1 MFNRTKGS
9 VRPRVDAKRPPSCCK
24 HASGVTG
31 ADGRCQAYRPGRGW
45 KWGAAVLAL
54 GLVAAFSAYR
64 AFDAWIDRTDLPLT
78 LTETST
84 EVLDRNGKLLRAYP
98 VGDGLWRLA
107 VRSAD
112 VDPRFLDMLLRYED
126 KRFRSHAGV
135 DPIAL
140 LRAAGQALRN
150 GRTVSGGSTLTMQ
163 VARLLEDGTTGRW
176 AGKLR
181 QMRVA
186 LALERRLSKDE
197 ILTLYLTHAPYGG
210 AAEGIRAAT
219 YSWFGKEPTRLT
231 PAEAALLV
239 ALPQSPERRRPDRFP
254 KAASDARDRVL
265 ERMER
270 QGILSAEQTEA
281 ARRTPLPHQMA
292 AFPRH
297 APHLADRVTDQHPG
311 KRQLRLTLD
320 GAMQSRMQQLL
331 AEAVRSSPRL
341 SAALIAADHQTSEV
355 LALVGSP
362 GYSDATRRGF
372 VDMTQ
377 AIRSPGSTLKPLIY
391 GLAFDQGLA
400 HPETLIHDG
409 PVNFAGYAPQNFDG
423 EFRGDITVREA
434 LQLSLNIPVVKLT
447 QELGPARVMAS
458 LRASGANPELP
469 GGAPG
474 LALSLG
480 GLGISLQDM
489 VQLYAGLAAGGHGP
503 RLRVMQGEAPQP
515 AGRLTS
521 PEAAWQVADILR
533 GLPAPAG
540 ARAGTL
546 AYKTGTSYG
555 HRDAWAIGWDGRH
568 VIGVWMGRA
577 DGTPV
582 PGIFGGDLAAPVLFE
597 AFGRLKPALDPLPP
611 PPPATLIVSSAE
623 LPQPLQRFRPRDAAF
638 SAPADAPEL
647 IFPPE
652 GARLALDGAGLTL
665 KLRGGTAP
673 FLVLANGQ
681 PVLSGQRRRE
691 FSLPSP
697 GPGFSSLVIVD
708 GAGRSD
714 RVNLRID

>member
-1 MFNRTKGS
+1 MF
-9 VRPRVDAKRPPSCCK
+9 A
-24 HASGVTG
+24 
-31 ADGRCQAYRPGRGW
+31 
-45 KWGAAVLAL
+45 
-54 GLVAAFSAYR
+54 LVAALSGYR
-64 AFDAWIDRTDLPLT
+64 SFDAWIERTDLPLT
-78 LTETST
+78 LAETST

-98 VGDGLWRLA
+98 AGTGLWRLA
-107 VRSAD
+107 VQPAD
-112 VDPRFLDMLLRYED
+112 ADPRFLKMLLRYED
-126 KRFRSHAGV
+126 KRFYSHAGV
-135 DPIAL
+135 DPMAL
-140 LRAAGQALRN
+140 IRAAGQALWN
-150 GRTVSGGSTLTMQ
+150 GRAVSGGSTLTMQ

-186 LALERRLSKDE
+186 LALERRLSKDR

-210 AAEGIRAAT
+210 AAEGIRAAA
-219 YSWFGKEPTRLT
+219 YSWFGKEPHRLT

-254 KAASDARDRVL
+254 EAASKARDRVL
-265 ERMER
+265 ARMQR
-270 QGILSAEQTEA
+270 QGILTAEQAKTA
-281 ARRTPLPHQMA
+281 SRTPLPHRMG
-292 AFPRH
+292 AFPQL
-297 APHLADRVTDQHPG
+297 APHLADRVKAAQPG
-311 KRQLRLTLD
+311 QRLIRLTID
-320 GAMQSRMQQLL
+320 GQIQAQMQHLA
-331 AEAVRSSPRL
+331 AEAARAGGSRL
-341 SAALIAADHQTSEV
+341 SAALIAADHQTGEV

-362 GYSDATRRGF
+362 GYSSADQRRGF

-377 AIRSPGSTLKPLIY
+377 ALRSPGSTLKPLVY

-409 PVNFAGYAPQNFDG
+409 PADFAGYAPQNFDG
-423 EFRGDITVREA
+423 AFRGDIRVREA
-434 LQLSLNIPVVKLT
+434 LQQSLNIPVVKLT
-447 QELGPARVMAS
+447 QELGPARLMAS
-458 LRASGANPELP
+458 LRAGGAKPELP

-480 GLGISLQDM
+480 GVGISLQGM
-489 VQLYAGLAAGGHGP
+489 VQLYAGLAAGGQGP
-503 RLRVMQGEAPQP
+503 RLRMVQGEAPQA
-515 AGRLTS
+515 AGRLIS
-521 PEAAWQVADILR
+521 PEAAWQVGDILR
-533 GLPAPAG
+533 GLPVPAG
-540 ARAGTL
+540 ARRGTI

-568 VIGVWMGRA
+568 AVGVWMGRA

-597 AFGRLKPALDPLPP
+597 AFGRLKPVLDPLPP

-647 IFPPE
+647 IFPPD
-652 GARLALDGAGLTL
+652 GARLGLDSGGLTL

-681 PVLSGQRRRE
+681 PVLSGQRQRE
-691 FSLPSP
+691 FSVPSP
-697 GPGFSSLVIVD
+697 GPGFSSLVIID

-714 RVNLRID
+714 RVDLRID

>member
-1 MFNRTKGS
+1 M
-9 VRPRVDAKRPPSCCK
+9 
-24 HASGVTG
+24 
-31 ADGRCQAYRPGRGW
+31 
-45 KWGAAVLAL
+45 LA
-54 GLVAAFSAYR
+54 AAFTAWRS
-64 AFDAWIDRTDLPLT
+64 FDAWIDATDLPLT
-78 LTETST
+78 LAETST
-84 EVLDRNGKLLRAYP
+84 EVLGRNGKLLRAYP
-98 VGDGLWRLA
+98 VGTGLWRLA
-107 VRSAD
+107 VQPED

-140 LRAAGQALRN
+140 LRAAGQALWN
-150 GRTVSGGSTLTMQ
+150 GRAVSGGSTLTMQ

-186 LALERRLSKDE
+186 LALERRLSKDG

-210 AAEGIRAAT
+210 AAEGIRAAA
-219 YSWFGKEPTRLT
+219 YSWFGKEPRRLT

-254 KAASDARDRVL
+254 EAASEARDRVL
-265 ERMER
+265 ARMQR
-270 QGILSAEQTEA
+270 QGLLSEEQAEA

-292 AFPRH
+292 AFPRL
-297 APHLADRVTDQHPG
+297 APHLADRVKAQHPG
-311 KRQLRLTLD
+311 KRQIRLTID
-320 GAMQSRMQQLL
+320 SVVQSRMQQLL
-331 AEAVRSSPRL
+331 AEAARSATPSL
-341 SAALIAADHQTSEV
+341 SAALIAADHQTGEV
-355 LALVGSP
+355 LVLVGSP
-362 GYSDATRRGF
+362 GYSDAQRRGF

-423 EFRGDITVREA
+423 EFRGDIRLRKA

-447 QELGPARVMAS
+447 QELGPARVLAS
-458 LRASGANPELP
+458 LRAGGAKPELP

-489 VQLYAGLAAGGHGP
+489 VQLYAGLAASGQGP
-503 RLRVMQGEAPQP
+503 ALRMLQGEAPAP

-533 GLPAPAG
+533 GLPVPAG
-540 ARAGTL
+540 ARSGTI

-638 SAPADAPEL
+638 SEPADAPEL

-652 GARLALDGAGLTL
+652 GARLMLEGADLTL

-673 FLVLANGQ
+673 FLVMANGL
-681 PVLSGQRRRE
+681 PVLTGQRRRE

-708 GAGRSD
+708 GEGRSD
-714 RVNLRID
+714 RVDLRID

>member
-1 MFNRTKGS
+1 MIRWHKKTEGIA
-9 VRPRVDAKRPPSCCK
+9 RPRGGEYRPP
-24 HASGVTG
+24 GG
-31 ADGRCQAYRPGRGW
+31 ADGRCPTYRPG
-45 KWGAAVLAL
+45 KWQKWSALVLAVLIA
-54 GLVAAFSAYR
+54 VTFAAYR
-64 AFDAWIDRTDLPLT
+64 AFDTWIDRTNLPLT

-84 EVLDRNGKLLRAYP
+84 EVRDRQDKLLRAYP
-98 VGDGLWRLA
+98 VGTGLWRLA
-107 VRSAD
+107 VQPQD

-140 LRAAGQALRN
+140 LRAAGQVLWN

-219 YSWFGKEPTRLT
+219 YSWFGKEPKRLT

-254 KAASDARDRVL
+254 QAASDARDRVL
-265 ERMER
+265 KRMEA
-270 QGILSAEQTEA
+270 QGILSAEQA
-281 ARRTPLPHQMA
+281 AAGRQTVLPYKMA
-292 AFPRH
+292 AFPRL
-297 APHLADRVTDQHPG
+297 APHLSDRVAAQHPG

-320 GAMQSRMQQLL
+320 GAVQSRMETLL
-331 AEAVRSSPRL
+331 GEAVRSSDPRL
-341 SAALIAADHQTSEV
+341 SAALIAADHQTGEV
-355 LALVGSP
+355 LAMVGSP
-362 GYSDATRRGF
+362 GYSDTSRRGF

-434 LQLSLNIPVVKLT
+434 LHLSLNIPVVKLT

-458 LRASGANPELP
+458 LRAVGAKPELP

-489 VQLYAGLAAGGHGP
+489 VQLYAGLAAGGQGP

-515 AGRLTS
+515 AGRLAS

-533 GLPAPAG
+533 GLPVPAG
-540 ARAGTL
+540 ARAGTI

-597 AFGRLKPALDPLPP
+597 AFGRLKPALDPLLP

-623 LPQPLQRFRPRDAAF
+623 LPRPLQRFRPRDAAF
-638 SAPADAPEL
+638 SEPADAPEL

-652 GARLALDGAGLTL
+652 GARLELAGADLTL

-673 FLVLANGQ
+673 FLVLANGL

-708 GAGRSD
+708 GTGRSD

>member
-1 MFNRTKGS
+1 MKRWWKRTEGIA
-9 VRPRVDAKRPPSCCK
+9 RPRGAGYRPPE
-24 HASGVTG
+24 GV
-31 ADGRCQAYRPGRGW
+31 GRAIPGLRPGKSW
-45 KWGAAVLAL
+45 KRSVLSLAL
-54 GLVAAFSAYR
+54 LIAVTSAAWRS
-64 AFDAWIDRTDLPLT
+64 FDAWIDHTDLPLT

-98 VGDGLWRLA
+98 VGDGLRRLA
-107 VRSAD
+107 VQPAD

-126 KRFRSHAGV
+126 KRFRSHHGV

-176 AGKLR
+176 SGKLR

-219 YSWFGKEPTRLT
+219 YSWFGKEPKRLT

-239 ALPQSPERRRPDRFP
+239 ALPQSPERHRPDRFP
-254 KAASDARDRVL
+254 AAANEARDRVL
-265 ERMER
+265 ERMQH
-270 QGILSAEQTEA
+270 QGLVSDEQAKA
-281 ARRTPLPHQMA
+281 ARRAPLPHRMA
-292 AFPRH
+292 AFPRL
-297 APHLADRVTDQHPG
+297 APHLADRVAALHPG

-320 GAMQSRMQQLL
+320 GAVQSRMQQLL
-331 AEAVRSSPRL
+331 AGAVQRTGPRL
-341 SAALIAADHQTSEV
+341 SAALIAADHQTGEV
-355 LALVGSP
+355 LALAGSP
-362 GYSDATRRGF
+362 GYSDADRRGF

-377 AIRSPGSTLKPLIY
+377 AIRSPGSTLKPLVY

-423 EFRGDITVREA
+423 EFRGDIRLREA

-458 LRASGANPELP
+458 LRAGGAQPELP

-480 GLGISLQDM
+480 GVGISLQDM
-489 VQLYAGLAAGGHGP
+489 VQLYAGLAAGGRGSG
-503 RLRVMQGEAPQP
+503 LRVMQGEAQRT
-515 AGRLTS
+515 AGRLIS
-521 PEAAWQVADILR
+521 PEAAWQVGDILR
-533 GLPAPAG
+533 GLPVPAG
-540 ARAGTL
+540 ARAGSI

-597 AFGRLKPALDPLPP
+597 AFGRLKPAFDPLPP

-623 LPQPLQRFRPRDAAF
+623 LPQPLRRFRPRDAAF
-638 SAPADAPEL
+638 SEPADAPEL
-647 IFPPE
+647 IFPPN
-652 GARLALDGAGLTL
+652 GARLALGSSGLTL

-673 FLVLANGQ
+673 FLVLANGE
-681 PVLSGQRRRE
+681 PVLSGQRQRE
-691 FSLPSP
+691 FSVPSP

-714 RVNLRID
+714 RVDLRID